1 MRYSFDSRVLEGVF
15 GSCRRRH
22 AQTTLYSSVS
32 RLPIVREVR
41 NFYHVGSIQA
51 RWSCVVCIYY
61 VLINECL

>member
-51 RWSCVVCIYY
+51 R
-61 VLINECL
+61 